1 MFGLLYTVL
10 VREEILAQDRLI
22 IGGASGFWGEAS
34 HATGQLLTFEGLDFL
49 VYDYLAEIT
58 MSIMARAR
66 MKDPSLGY
74 AVDFVTDAMAGNLAE
89 IAAKGVRVLSNAGGV
104 NPGAC
109 ADALCKVIEKAGLD
123 LKVAVVTGD
132 DLIERA
138 ADFAHCKEM
147 FDGSPFPQPNK
158 IASINAY
165 LGAFPI
171 AAALDAGADIVI
183 TGRCTDSALALAA
196 AIHHFGWIPRDVDL
210 LAAGSLAGHLLE
222 CGPQSTGGNFTD
234 WEKAGNLAEIGYPV
248 AMIDPDGSFIISK
261 PPGTSGIV
269 SPASVGEQLLYE
281 IGDPQAYHLPDVIAD
296 LSHVSLSQLTDNC
309 VRISGARGRP
319 PSGRLKVSVTFMDGF
334 RAGLVFQFIGRNARG
349 KAQAFV
355 DSGLERTR
363 RTLAAMGAAV
373 YDDVC
378 IEFFGGIPAGARHEE
393 ISVKAAV
400 RHHDARAVGLF
411 LKELVGTA
419 LATPPG
425 LHFFTGGGRARP
437 SPVVR
442 LFSMLIDA
450 RDVPVAVSL
459 NDADIGVD
467 AVSPILVDDHA
478 PEPPIPPE
486 VIVAGQS
493 LVTRDLEDLAWA
505 RSGDKGNDANIG
517 VIARDPAYLPWIWRA
532 LDAQAIAS
540 AFAPNLKGPI
550 QRFYLPGIH
559 GMNIVLHA
567 VLGGGGVMSLLNDA
581 QGKAFAQTLLS
592 LPVELPETLF
602 LNTKRGES

>member
-1 MFGLLYTVL
+1 MFGLLFTVL
-10 VREEILAQDRLI
+10 VREKILAQDRLI
-22 IGGASGFWGEAS
+22 IGGASGFWGEAP

-74 AVDFVTDAMAGNLAE
+74 AVDFVTDAMAGNLAA
-89 IAAKGVRVLSNAGGV
+89 IAAKRVRVLSNAGGV

-132 DLIERA
+132 DLIDRA
-138 ADFAHCKEM
+138 GDFAPCKEM
-147 FDGSPFPQPNK
+147 FDGSPFPQADR

-165 LGAFPI
+165 LGAFPM
-171 AAALDAGADIVI
+171 AAALNAGADIVI
-183 TGRCTDSALALAA
+183 TGRSADSALALAA
-196 AIHHFGWIPRDVDL
+196 AIHHFDWTHRDFDL

-248 AMIDPDGSFIISK
+248 AMIDPDGSIIITK

-269 SPASVGEQLLYE
+269 SPASVGEQMLYE
-281 IGDPQAYHLPDVIAD
+281 IGDPQSYHLPDVIAD
-296 LSHVSLSQLTDNC
+296 FSHTSVSQLTEWS
-309 VRISGARGRP
+309 VQISGTRGRP

-334 RAGLVFQFIGRNARG
+334 RAGLVFQFNGRDARG
-349 KAQAFV
+349 KAQAFA
-355 DSGLERTR
+355 DAGLERSR
-363 RTLAAMGAAV
+363 RILAATGAADF
-373 YDDVC
+373 DDVC
-378 IEFFGGIPAGARHEE
+378 IEFFGGIPAGARLEE
-393 ISVKAAV
+393 ISMKAAV
-400 RHHDARAVGLF
+400 RHRDARAVGLF

-450 RDVPVAVSL
+450 NDVPVAVSL
-459 NDADIGVD
+459 NGMDIGYD
-467 AVSPILVDDHA
+467 AAPTVLGEDHA
-478 PEPPIPPE
+478 SEPPIPPE
-486 VIVAGQS
+486 AIVAGQS
-493 LVTRDLEDLAWA
+493 LAIRDLEDLAWA

-532 LDAQAIAS
+532 LDEQAIAA

-550 QRFYLPGIH
+550 DRFYLPGIH

-592 LPVELPETLF
+592 LPVELPETL
-602 LNTKRGES
+602 LSNDRKGNC

>member
-1 MFGLLYTVL
+1 MFGLLFTVL
-10 VREEILAQDRLI
+10 VREKILAQDRLI
-22 IGGASGFWGEAS
+22 IGGASGFWGEAP

-74 AVDFVTDAMAGNLAE
+74 AVDFVTDAMAGNLAA
-89 IAAKGVRVLSNAGGV
+89 IAAKNVRVLSNAGGV

-132 DLIERA
+132 DLIGRA
-138 ADFAHCKEM
+138 GGFAPCKEM
-147 FDGSPFPQPNK
+147 FDGSPFPQADR

-165 LGAFPI
+165 LGAFPM
-171 AAALDAGADIVI
+171 AAALNAGADIVI
-183 TGRCTDSALALAA
+183 TGRCADSALALAA
-196 AIHHFGWIPRDVDL
+196 AIHHFDWTHRDFDL

-248 AMIDPDGSFIISK
+248 AMIDPDGSIFITK

-281 IGDPQAYHLPDVIAD
+281 IGDPKAYHLPDVIAD
-296 LSHVSLSQLTDNC
+296 FFDVSVSQLTDNC
-309 VRISGARGRP
+309 VQISGARGRP
-319 PSGRLKVSVTFMDGF
+319 PSGKLKVSVTFMDGY
-334 RAGLVFQFIGRNARG
+334 RAGLVFQFNGRDARG

-355 DSGLERTR
+355 DAALQRTR
-363 RTLAAMGAAV
+363 RTLATIGAADF
-373 YDDVC
+373 DDVC
-378 IEFFGGIPAGARHEE
+378 IEFFGGVPAGAHHEE

-400 RHHDARAVGLF
+400 RHRDARAVGLF

-450 RDVPVAVSL
+450 PDVPVAVSL
-459 NDADIGVD
+459 NGTDIGYD
-467 AVSPILVDDHA
+467 AAPTVLVEDHA
-478 PEPPIPPE
+478 PEPSNPPE
-486 VIVAGQS
+486 AIVAGQP
-493 LVTRDLEDLAWA
+493 LVVRTLEDLAWA

-532 LDAQAIAS
+532 LDEQAIAA
-540 AFAPNLKGPI
+540 AFAPNLKGSI
-550 QRFYLPGIH
+550 ERYYLPGIH

-592 LPVELPETLF
+592 LPVELPEAL
-602 LNTKRGES
+602 LSNTNKGNC